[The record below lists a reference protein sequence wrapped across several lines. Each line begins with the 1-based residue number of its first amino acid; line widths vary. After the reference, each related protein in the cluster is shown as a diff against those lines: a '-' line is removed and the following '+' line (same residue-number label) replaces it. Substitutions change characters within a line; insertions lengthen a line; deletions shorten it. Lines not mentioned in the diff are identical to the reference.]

1 MEKPRWGFVDIIVVY
16 LGITAISTAAAVVA
30 LFTGIGLERD
40 PIRLFIFLF
49 GVQFAA
55 TVLFVYLDAV
65 VFRKSTWSDLGLRR
79 VGWQDFAN
87 YGLKGGVLLV
97 IMVALMGYVLQ
108 YFQPDLE
115 MQEIE
120 QVLRTAQR
128 LPDIIALVFAGTVLA
143 PVAEELFYRGM
154 VYPVFR
160 KHLGPAWGA
169 IIAGLVFGLA
179 HFDLW
184 RGLPLAV
191 GGAIL
196 CYMYEKSG
204 SILVP
209 MVAHGLWNGTMFA
222 IILLGTCLGIG

>member
-1 MEKPRWGFVDIIVVY
+1 MEQPRWGFIDIIAVY
-16 LGITAISTAAAVVA
+16 LGIMIIATAAAVVPLVA
-30 LFTGIGLERD
+30 GSDT
-40 PIRLFIFLF
+40 IRLFIYLF
-49 GVQFAA
+49 GVQFIA
-55 TVLFVYLDAV
+55 TVLCVYLDAV
-65 VFRKSTWSDLGLRR
+65 VFRKSNWSELGLHLVSGR
-79 VGWQDFAN
+79 DFIH

-97 IMVALMGYVLQ
+97 ILISLMGYGLK
-108 YFQPDLE
+108 YFQPDLD
-115 MQEIE
+115 MQDIE
-120 QVLRTAQR
+120 QIMRSATH

-143 PVAEELFYRGM
+143 PVSEELFYRGM
-154 VYPVFR
+154 IYPVFR

-169 IIAGLVFGLA
+169 ILAGVIFGLA

-222 IILLGTCLGIG
+222 IILLSNSLGIG

>member
-1 MEKPRWGFVDIIVVY
+1 MG
-16 LGITAISTAAAVVA
+16 
-30 LFTGIGLERD
+30 
-40 PIRLFIFLF
+40 
-49 GVQFAA
+49 
-55 TVLFVYLDAV
+55 
-65 VFRKSTWSDLGLRR
+65 
-79 VGWQDFAN
+79 
-87 YGLKGGVLLV
+87 YGLK
-97 IMVALMGYVLQ
+97 
-108 YFQPDLE
+108 YFQPDLD
-115 MQEIE
+115 MQDIE
-120 QVLRTAQR
+120 QIMRSATH

-143 PVAEELFYRGM
+143 PVSEELFYRGM
-154 VYPVFR
+154 IYPVFR

-169 IIAGLVFGLA
+169 ILAGVIFGLA

-222 IILLGTCLGIG
+222 IILLSNSLGIG